1 MAHLRLPCVTD
12 GYERCIRRRKD
23 LSDARE
29 RFFSR
34 HLAQLRPGR
43 RTEAAQLSTPDPV
56 NDQLQPKGGPMLARR
71 RLLPASAVL
80 AHEYSV
86 RARCGPRRRTTIWG
100 TWTPIR
106 SPLIVESGLE
116 GAF

>member
-12 GYERCIRRRKD
+12 GYERSIRRRKD

-29 RFFSR
+29 RFLSR

-43 RTEAAQLSTPDPV
+43 RTEAGQLSTPDPV

-71 RLLPASAVL
+71 RLPSPVPLTYAPRRLRECAVPAANGGNGVPAQDEEVELPAV
-80 AHEYSV
+80 
-86 RARCGPRRRTTIWG
+86 
-100 TWTPIR
+100 
-106 SPLIVESGLE
+106 SPLGE
-116 GAF
+116 